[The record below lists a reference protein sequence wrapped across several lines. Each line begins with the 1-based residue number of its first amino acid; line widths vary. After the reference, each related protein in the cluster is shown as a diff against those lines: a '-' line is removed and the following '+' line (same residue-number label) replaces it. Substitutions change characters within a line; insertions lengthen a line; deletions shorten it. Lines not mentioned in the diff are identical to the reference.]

1 MNLQDTP
8 QPSPSAQPNDR
19 WLIILLTV
27 FTLLIPTL
35 ASLFVVVLFGA
46 AGVGIGAQMGEGNPY
61 LAGIWLFGLPV
72 IGGLSACVYFGY
84 RAQRHAKRRRTAIGI
99 LVLFLSLPVM
109 LPLLLQMY
117 SGARQRI
124 AEERSTRMDHVRE
137 AIQRDAA
144 AGYIA
149 ARNACGYTCLSR
161 GQTEAGWINE
171 AIDSR
176 AWHVLA
182 VQLQQTSPERRQR
195 LLRMAGGGSYA
206 GSAGLVETLLS
217 NGASA
222 DGMALGNAVY
232 YCRAGMTQRL
242 LERGAA
248 PRGRYTGRDGSGS
261 WDRYYDDKR
270 NFDDGDDPRF
280 SLLSLA
286 AIMHCEPVIST
297 LLLKHGADPNDIEPV
312 LLRMRT
318 AIDHDD
324 PSAYEVAWHEC
335 AQLYYCTSLGWRLVP
350 IGSGWKDSSPETAWV
365 DEAIRAKAWRIVAMQ
380 VKRLSSHDRDTLLS
394 AAPTYYAGKPK
405 LVTLL
410 QASGAKQNGTQWG
423 APEIVDGGGPYQ

>member
-8 QPSPSAQPNDR
+8 QPSTSAQPNDR

-99 LVLFLSLPVM
+99 LVLFVSLPVM

-124 AEERSTRMDHVRE
+124 AEERSTRMDRVRE
-137 AIQRDAA
+137 AIQHDDA

-149 ARNACGYTCLSR
+149 ARNACGDTCLSR

-222 DGMALGNAVY
+222 DGMALANAVY
-232 YCRAGMTQRL
+232 YCRAGMAQRL

-261 WDRYYDDKR
+261 WDRYYDDKQ
-270 NFDDGDDPRF
+270 NFDDSNDPRF

-335 AQLYYCTSLGWRLVP
+335 AQLDYCTSLGWRLVP